1 MEDRV
6 NAGVIVRSV
15 SEKTGYTTSHVRNI
29 LRRFAD
35 RLGAELDGNRW
46 SVLRSAEVHLVD
58 LVLANSG
65 KRRKLGERG

>member
-6 NAGVIVRSV
+6 HAGVIVRSV
-15 SEKTGYTTSHVRNI
+15 SEKTGYTPAHVRNI

-35 RLGAELDGNRW
+35 RLGAEMSGNRW
-46 SVLRSAEVHLVD
+46 SMLRSAETILVD
-58 LVLANSG
+58 LVLTTSG